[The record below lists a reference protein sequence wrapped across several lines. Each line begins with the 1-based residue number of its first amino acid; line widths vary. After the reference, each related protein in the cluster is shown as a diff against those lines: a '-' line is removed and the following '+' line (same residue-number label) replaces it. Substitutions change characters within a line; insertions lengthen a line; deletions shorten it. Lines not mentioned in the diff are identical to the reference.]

1 MLKGCI
7 IYLLSVI
14 LVPILHM
21 DNLYNPPPLTGLNP
35 YTGPFTQ
42 TELQHLL
49 KRTLFGAGK
58 ADLDYFSGKSLP
70 VVLGELLNPAVLIP
84 PPPIKEYTTS
94 TTATTPDTAIAV
106 GSTWVG
112 DLNNDGTVQSQRRAS
127 FKKWWMGLMINQDR
141 SVLEKMT
148 LFWYNH
154 FATETNDV
162 SNAQYVYRHHQL
174 LRSNALGNFK
184 TLTRAVTVDSAMLV
198 YLNGQLNTRTA
209 PDENYGRELQELF
222 CCGKGPDSLYT
233 EADVKAA
240 ARVLTGWRNN
250 NTTMTAYF
258 DSTRHDTNPKV
269 FSSFYNNTVIAGRNG
284 AAAGDIEL
292 DEMLTMIFNVQEV
305 AKYICRRIYRWFVYY
320 DIDASVET
328 NIITPLANI
337 FRTNNYEIKPVLQTL
352 LQSEHFFDVLS
363 RGCQIKSPVDLVVGM
378 CREFNMQFQPLSDYI
393 TNYAHWNYMVT
404 WVNNMQQNIGDP
416 PDVSGWKAYY
426 QEPQFYQIWINSD
439 TLPKRNQFTDTMI
452 VTGYSVGG
460 KRVQVDG
467 LGLVQQLNT
476 PSDPNAVINQLTSY
490 LYRIDLSDTSK
501 TQLKRDILLS
511 GQTSDHYWT
520 DAWNLYISNPG
531 NTANTTTVRNKIRDL
546 LKYLL
551 NLAEYQL
558 A

>member
-1 MLKGCI
+1 
-7 IYLLSVI
+7 
-14 LVPILHM
+14 M

-49 KRTLFGAGK
+49 KRTLFGASK
-58 ADLDYFSGKSLP
+58 ADLDYFAGRTLP
-70 VVLGELLNPAVLIP
+70 DVLGELLNPAVLIP

-106 GSTWVG
+106 GATWVG

-148 LFWYNH
+148 LFWHNH

-162 SNAQYVYRHHQL
+162 SNAQYIYRHHQL
-174 LRSNALGNFK
+174 LRTNALGNFK

-250 NTTMTAYF
+250 NTTMTSYF

-269 FSSFYNNTVIAGRNG
+269 FSAFYNNTVIAGRTG
-284 AAAGDIEL
+284 TTAGDIEL

-320 DIDASVET
+320 DIDASVES

-337 FRTNNYEIKPVLQTL
+337 FRSNNYEIKPVLQAL

-378 CREFNMQFQPLSDYI
+378 CREFPMAFQPSSDYI

-404 WVNNMQQNIGDP
+404 WVSNMQQNIGDP

-452 VTGYSVGG
+452 VTGYSFGG
-460 KRVQVDG
+460 KRIQVDG
-467 LGLVQQLNT
+467 LALVQQLNT
-476 PSDPNAVINQLTSY
+476 PSDPNALINQLTSY
-490 LYRIDLSDTSK
+490 LYRIDLSDASK

>member
-1 MLKGCI
+1 
-7 IYLLSVI
+7 
-14 LVPILHM
+14 M

-49 KRTLFGAGK
+49 KRTLFGASK
-58 ADLDYFSGKSLP
+58 ADLDYFAGRTLP
-70 VVLGELLNPAVLIP
+70 DVLGELLNPAVLIP

-106 GSTWVG
+106 GATWVG

-148 LFWYNH
+148 LFWHNH

-162 SNAQYVYRHHQL
+162 SNAQYIYRHHQL
-174 LRSNALGNFK
+174 LRTNALGNFK

-198 YLNGQLNTRTA
+198 YLNGQLNTRTS

-250 NTTMTAYF
+250 NTTMTSYF
-258 DSTRHDTNPKV
+258 DSTRHDSNPKV
-269 FSSFYNNTVIAGRNG
+269 FSAFYNNTVIAGRTG
-284 AAAGDIEL
+284 TTAGDIEL

-320 DIDASVET
+320 DIDASVES

-337 FRTNNYEIKPVLQTL
+337 FRSNNYEIKPVLQAL

-378 CREFNMQFQPLSDYI
+378 CREFNMQFQPSSDYI

-404 WVNNMQQNIGDP
+404 WVSNMQQNIGDP

-452 VTGYSVGG
+452 VTGYSFGG
-460 KRVQVDG
+460 KRIQVDG

-490 LYRIDLSDTSK
+490 LYRIDLSDASK